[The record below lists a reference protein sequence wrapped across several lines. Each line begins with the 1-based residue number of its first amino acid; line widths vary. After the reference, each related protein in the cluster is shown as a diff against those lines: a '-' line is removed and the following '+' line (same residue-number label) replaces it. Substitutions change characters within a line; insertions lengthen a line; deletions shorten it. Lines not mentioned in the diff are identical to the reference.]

1 MKKISALFLA
11 LMLVLTV
18 ACGSTPPTESDS
30 ASEAPSSAPTQVT
43 PTPSEDAFL
52 SEESTPPVPVEIALL
67 SMLLPESALVIESSE
82 NRLTAT
88 VSVGESAQF
97 VIFVQTRGETTAS
110 NDDILNVK
118 DELFD
123 IHKKNY
129 GATKYEICD
138 TVNIGVLDA
147 LRFVFMSDEST
158 GNLRVVDLSF
168 IYGGLLYQLTFAA
181 NSEYG
186 ELVDSYTEDIISTI
200 VLAEL
205 SPEPTSLPT
214 LTYGDTFEFDGFEIT
229 FINEL
234 KWAVVSNRFSEH
246 NESDVCGITVIIKNI
261 GSETN
266 SLSTFECTLFGSK
279 GTQLDKV
286 SSYFNDDVFKIG
298 DMRSGAEGSG
308 YMHFLYDGDGD
319 YYVEFGSRNDK
330 IEVKLP
336 VVK

>member
-1 MKKISALFLA
+1 MRKTLSLA
-11 LMLVLTV
+11 LALLMVISLTGCGGGSPSATDAPQTAEV
-18 ACGSTPPTESDS
+18 ATD
-30 ASEAPSSAPTQVT
+30 
-43 PTPSEDAFL
+43 PTPNPTVEPSP
-52 SEESTPPVPVEIALL
+52 SPTPQP
-67 SMLLPESALVIESSE
+67 
-82 NRLTAT
+82 T
-88 VSVGESAQF
+88 
-97 VIFVQTRGETTAS
+97 
-110 NDDILNVK
+110 
-118 DELFD
+118 
-123 IHKKNY
+123 
-129 GATKYEICD
+129 
-138 TVNIGVLDA
+138 
-147 LRFVFMSDEST
+147 
-158 GNLRVVDLSF
+158 
-168 IYGGLLYQLTFAA
+168 
-181 NSEYG
+181 
-186 ELVDSYTEDIISTI
+186 
-200 VLAEL
+200 
-205 SPEPTSLPT
+205 PEPTPEPAPPAT

-261 GSETN
+261 GSETS

-319 YYVEFGSRNDK
+319 YYVEFGSRNNK